1 VSPASFRFYYT
12 DVQVKWVKEMINPE
26 PKLVRRSLDMFAVPL
41 GHNEANEFG
50 VATYGLGQWS
60 YTYRGH
66 QVYGH
71 TGGLPGASSLLYTLP
86 QAGLGLMIAV
96 NDVTFAKEVYDIIAY
111 RLVDELLGENPIID
125 WEGRFMRDEFGTQ
138 KAIGTKPPSDPRP
151 AKEIEGEYYHPG
163 YGTFRLNAINQQK
176 DDCIPAAVVDAL
188 AISDFKL
195 NTSSVWLS
203 HWNKPFANYVAVS
216 HFDGPLFNWTILGV
230 YNRSDPGLTGR
241 EVAVVHNAGPA
252 VITDRG
258 MGMFGNWYDAGP
270 TVDQRPLVDDTD
282 LVEEAAEVWFS
293 KID

>member
-1 VSPASFRFYYT
+1 M
-12 DVQVKWVKEMINPE
+12 VQVKWVKELINPA
-26 PKLVRRSLDMFAVPL
+26 PKLVNRSLDMYAVPL

-125 WEGRFMRDEFGTQ
+125 WEGRFMRDEFGAQ
-138 KAIGTKPPSDPRP
+138 KAIGARPPINPRP
-151 AKEIEGEYYHPG
+151 AKDIEGEYDHPG
-163 YGTFRLNAINQQK
+163 YGSFRLNAINQQK
-176 DDCIPAAVVDAL
+176 HNGIPAAVVDAL
-188 AISDFKL
+188 ASSDFKL

-203 HWNKPFANYVAVS
+203 HWNKPFANYVAIS

-230 YNRSDPGLTGR
+230 YNRSDPGLARR

-252 VITDRG
+252 VINEKG

-270 TVDQRPLVDDTD
+270 TVDERPLV
-282 LVEEAAEVWFS
+282 VNENQVQEAAEVWFS
-293 KID
+293 RLDRDT